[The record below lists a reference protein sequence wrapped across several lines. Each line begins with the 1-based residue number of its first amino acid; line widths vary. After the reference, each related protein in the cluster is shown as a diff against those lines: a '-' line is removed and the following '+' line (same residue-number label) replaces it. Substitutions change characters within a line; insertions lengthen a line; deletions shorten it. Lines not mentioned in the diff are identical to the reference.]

1 MKTRIKKTSEQL
13 GLEALEMLS
22 AYGTGNDHRRELME
36 IFEQSLMDLDGSR
49 TGITKGYLAKL
60 GGFLGQ
66 QNKLYDA
73 LDRYHENENKFLT
86 DK

>member
-36 IFEQSLMDLDGSR
+36 IFEQSLMDPDGS
-49 TGITKGYLAKL
+49 
-60 GGFLGQ
+60 
-66 QNKLYDA
+66 
-73 LDRYHENENKFLT
+73 
-86 DK
+86 